1 MFRFE
6 SAWLGTVAT
15 SVGRSGNNR
24 RNVRVMA
31 DAVAGIMV
39 VDASGKHGVPV
50 RFPAERENL
59 KPMQPAWSI
68 GDSLR
73 RGLEEVT

>member
-1 MFRFE
+1 MFRFI

-15 SVGRSGNNR
+15 GVGRSSNNGR
-24 RNVRVMA
+24 DVRVMA
-31 DAVAGIMV
+31 EAVAGGV
-39 VDASGKHGVPV
+39 VVEASGKHGVPV

-59 KPMQPAWSI
+59 KPMQLAWSI
-68 GDSLR
+68 GDSVR